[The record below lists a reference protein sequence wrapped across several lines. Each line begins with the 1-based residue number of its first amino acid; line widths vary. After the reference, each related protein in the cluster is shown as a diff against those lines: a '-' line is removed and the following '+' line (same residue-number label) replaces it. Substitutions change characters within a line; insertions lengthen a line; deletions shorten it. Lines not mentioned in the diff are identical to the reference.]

1 MNCSSV
7 RDFVLFHFF
16 FLCKNIFWMISSWL
30 RAMYIGENSSIVE
43 LPVNI
48 CYYLGI
54 ITVRK

>member
-16 FLCKNIFWMISSWL
+16 FLCKNIFRMISSWL
-30 RAMYIGENSSIVE
+30 RAMYIGEKSSIVE

-48 CYYLGI
+48 C
-54 ITVRK
+54 